1 MTTIDEINGKV
12 DALGSAWEQF
22 KQKNDERLNEL
33 AKKGNADP
41 LLTGQL
47 EKISSDMDGTKAA
60 MDKQATEIESLK
72 TALSRADRTGGE
84 GEKESAEAKA
94 YKAAF
99 LQYVRKGDQA
109 VLDTKALS
117 VGSDPDGGYTVTP
130 FMSNTIVK
138 AVQEF
143 SPIRGLAAVQTISTD
158 ALEFLDDPN
167 TLTSGWTGETTAI
180 TETNTPQI
188 GKRNIPTHEM
198 YAQPKATQKLL
209 DDSFVN
215 IEQWLSDKIAES
227 FAIREATAFVSGNG
241 VGQPRG
247 FLTYTAGTSWGQ
259 IQQVVTGSAAAVA
272 ADGMLSLL
280 YSLKEAYAAGASFV
294 ANRATVASIR
304 KLKESTTNAYIWQPG
319 LQAGQPDLL
328 LGKPIIQA
336 TDMPV
341 EAANALVVAYANW
354 KQAYQIVDRVGIRI
368 LRDPY
373 TEKPFIKFYATKRVG
388 GDVANYEAIKLLKC
402 ST

>member
-1 MTTIDEINGKV
+1 MSDIEEVKGKV
-12 DALGSAWEQF
+12 EALGSAWEQF
-22 KQKNDERLNEL
+22 KQKNDERLKEVE
-33 AKKGNADP
+33 KKGAADP

-47 EKISSDMDGTKAA
+47 EKISGELDGTKAA
-60 MDKQATEIESLK
+60 MDKQAAEIESLK

-84 GEKESAEAKA
+84 GEKDSADALA

-99 LQYVRKGDQA
+99 VQFVRKGEQA

-143 SPIRGLAAVQTISTD
+143 SPIRSLAAVQTISTD

-167 TLTSGWTGETTAI
+167 VLTSGWTSETGTRSD
-180 TETNTPQI
+180 TDTPQI
-188 GKRNIPTHEM
+188 GKRNIPVHEL

-215 IEQWLSDKIAES
+215 IEQWLSDKISEA
-227 FAIREATAFVSGNG
+227 FAIKESTAFVSGNG

-259 IQQVVTGSAAAVA
+259 IQQVVSGSATAVA
-272 ADGMLSLL
+272 ADGLLSLM
-280 YSLKEAYAAGASFV
+280 YSLKEAYAGGAAFV

-319 LQAGQPDLL
+319 LQAGQPDML
-328 LGKPIIQA
+328 LGKPIVQA

-354 KQAYQIVDRVGIRI
+354 KQAYQIVDRIGIRI